1 MVVKKGNEMKKVKT
15 IRDIINASGGHICSV
30 IFLKMDGTIRKMNF
44 RRHVTKGVNG
54 KGLRYNPS
62 SVGNMIVYDMGAD
75 GFRTIKLDNV
85 QSLKVNGKS
94 YNWSK

>member
-1 MVVKKGNEMKKVKT
+1 MKKVKT
-15 IRDIINASGGHICSV
+15 IRDIINASGNHIASV
-30 IFLKMDGTIRKMNF
+30 IFVKMDGTVRKMNF

-54 KGLRYNPS
+54 RGLKYNPS
-62 SVGNMIVYDMGAD
+62 SVGNMVVYDMGAD

>member
-1 MVVKKGNEMKKVKT
+1 MKKVKT

-30 IFLKMDGTIRKMNF
+30 IFVKMDGTVRKMNF

-54 KGLRYNPS
+54 RGLKYNPS
-62 SVGNMIVYDMGAD
+62 KVGNMVVYDMGAD
-75 GFRTIKLDNV
+75 GFRTIKLSNV

>member
-1 MVVKKGNEMKKVKT
+1 MNKVETVKQIIDEGGSNIASVVFV
-15 IRDIINASGGHICSV
+15 
-30 IFLKMDGTIRKMNF
+30 KMDGTVRKMNF
-44 RRHVTKGVNG
+44 RRKVSKGVNG
-54 KGLRYNPS
+54 KGLKYNPS
-62 SVGNMIVYDMGAD
+62 SVGNMVVYDMGAD

>member
-1 MVVKKGNEMKKVKT
+1 MKKVKT
-15 IRDIINASGGHICSV
+15 IRDIINQSGGHICSV
-30 IFLKMDGTIRKMNF
+30 IFVKMDGTVRKMNF

-94 YNWSK
+94 YNFGDK

>member
-1 MVVKKGNEMKKVKT
+1 MKKVKT
-15 IRDIINASGGHICSV
+15 IRDIINQSGGHICSV
-30 IFLKMDGTIRKMNF
+30 IFVKMDGTVRKMNF

>member
-1 MVVKKGNEMKKVKT
+1 MKKVKT

-30 IFLKMDGTIRKMNF
+30 IFVRMDGTVRKMNF

-54 KGLRYNPS
+54 RGLKYNPS
-62 SVGNMIVYDMGAD
+62 SVGNMVVYDMGAD
-75 GFRTIKLDNV
+75 GFRTIKLENV

-94 YNWSK
+94 YNFGDK

>member
-1 MVVKKGNEMKKVKT
+1 MKKVET

-30 IFLKMDGTIRKMNF
+30 IFLKMDGTVRKMNF
-44 RRHVTKGVNG
+44 RRKVSKGVNG
-54 KGLRYNPS
+54 KGLKYNPS

-85 QSLKVNGKS
+85 MELKVNGKS
-94 YNWSK
+94 YNFGDK

>member
-1 MVVKKGNEMKKVKT
+1 MKKVKT

-30 IFLKMDGTIRKMNF
+30 IFLKMDGTVRKMNF

-54 KGLRYNPS
+54 KGLKYTPS
-62 SVGNMIVYDMGAD
+62 KVGNMIVYDMGAD

-85 QSLKVNGKS
+85 QSLKVNGVTH
-94 YNWSK
+94 NWSK